1 MNESFNY
8 LIFIYLYVLCLCIH
22 VYATAHMWSSQ
33 DNVRES
39 VLCFDHVDSMDW
51 MSGQAASASSTTH
64 ETLETTL
71 CILFF
76 FLRFVLFIIFSYI
89 FICLCTLSA
98 GALRGQRHQI
108 RSGIEVS
115 GNVSLPNWELVTEL
129 RSWCKSSMCSQLRSH
144 HSSPCNFL
152 HSYKY
157 LFRHLLIIAEH
168 FSVPCFVFYAKKST
182 KTCI

>member
-1 MNESFNY
+1 MS
-8 LIFIYLYVLCLCIH
+8 VHPCLCYSTH
-22 VYATAHMWSSQ
+22 VK
-33 DNVRES
+33 
-39 VLCFDHVDSMDW
+39 L
-51 MSGQAASASSTTH
+51 SGQCTGISSLLWPCRFH
-64 ETLETTL
+64 GLDVRPGSKCL
-71 CILFF
+71 IYYSWNIRNNPLHSFFF